1 MSKKRS
7 GNSRVSYH
15 LKNSGYFM
23 EEAFNCSEYELV
35 KNDSLELNTQNQHKF
50 YLKPQLNN
58 LIQINNS
65 TLSNTTNRKKQQ
77 SSYLSPRL
85 LTASTTTQR
94 SSFNNSNMLQT
105 TQNSQN
111 LCINHALQNS
121 YQNKNRSLKQSLH
134 EKVNKKPS
142 KSVYNSN
149 YNILLDDISTK
160 INQSDIYNKKER
172 DTQIFVT
179 SVNSERSEKIGK
191 SKEITKNIFQTTQD
205 NSSDIIIESLPNTQ
219 QFSLY
224 KSFLSTKYESTLQN
238 QNFNDE
244 SKLPSEQTEN
254 KQLSRPH
261 NLLINNYAHQK
272 QPILSKIFS
281 SQANLKAK
289 SQVYQQY
296 QNLPITSRLQLL
308 VNNKVQ
314 QKFLENTQNENNTTV
329 DVSQIIQAKSQ
340 RDLSVNPKDEK
351 PNQTEISIASPQDS
365 KKKIQL
371 EQKKTS
377 QLNYQILV
385 EKENIFA
392 NVNFLFQYFLNEYK
406 RVSNMY
412 KLSST
417 YRQGIQNLYQAHANC
432 TSKLLSHIQKW
443 QEIKKNK
450 NESENSKTQNL
461 VEEAADSLAIDVF
474 LSKNPMQIMSV
485 SLACAKIY
493 INLKKP
499 IKAIPILKQCKRL
512 SDLYRNQTYKM
523 KCYRAL
529 SECFIM
535 IRKEIIAEKFVKK
548 YLQLSWCNKSD
559 KNELQAYDMLGLIS
573 YYNGDIERAKFYH
586 HRMANNILEDESSQ
600 LRKISI
606 LNQVT
611 KQKRR
616 DEKMKDENP
625 PINKKVEGDE
635 NMFIDSS
642 DEENEE
648 ILLVPEPNQQN
659 KLDEENSKF
668 EGNLNRRHFIER
680 YSDNSKQSK
689 QHNDLEKI
697 SPQAYLTSKQGF
709 DLRKQPFKTQLD
721 YHSTARI
728 INEANQ
734 RIRQPKKI
742 FKFIT
747 TDRIPAPINNQK
759 TDFGPLKPPII
770 ISHLSRNRAL
780 LNFQKFEL
788 QNKIDASAQMDI
800 NYWEPYDLK
809 KAENIL
815 LRLQKVLQYF
825 KHILEDFSN
834 DMNSNIL
841 IPDERNKYFSDKQ
854 FSIKHYLYKLLSQN
868 NLLQLKTST
877 SASSSTQET
886 NNSQTQLP
894 GSQLK
899 ALIVFTR
906 HGARTPANEDYY
918 KEEWDGLKKG
928 DLTERG
934 IRQLQNLGQ
943 SFRKLYPNFFKNEWD
958 SQFQRVKYALFL
970 QRTMLSMLS
979 FFHGLFPDLY
989 NNKSLLTHK
998 ELYEPIK
1005 ELGIDIGYPSNPRDL
1020 IFRAISRVNC
1030 KLGDDLLRQYS
1041 NGKKFMAIQ
1050 NRYLD
1055 DPLMVSIKQ
1064 KLLDYRGN
1072 PNEDL
1077 EFKDMYHVKEI
1088 YDSFLCNKNG
1098 GKKIPNFDDKELEL
1112 LKQLYEMFFF
1122 RFYGVRKHR
1131 LIFNSAY
1138 YREVLN
1144 FVEDL
1149 RFGRTPNRFFFFSG
1163 TKTNIAIIL
1172 SSLLS
1177 KGQIINLGDNK
1188 IAHLSTTFVIEVYQ
1202 MQNDGS
1208 ISLIEGTPANP
1219 IPKEQLYVSIK
1230 YANTPLPLKQC
1241 KERVRCTYKEFII
1254 LLKTRIIKNLEK
1266 VCDNSF
1272 YPFKQQKS

>member
-23 EEAFNCSEYELV
+23 EETFNQSEYELV
-35 KNDSLELNTQNQHKF
+35 KNDSLESNTLNQQKF
-50 YLKPQLNN
+50 YLKPHQLND

-65 TLSNTTNRKKQQ
+65 TYSNNSNRKKQQ
-77 SSYLSPRL
+77 NSYLSPRL
-85 LTASTTTQR
+85 ITASTTTQR
-94 SSFNNSNMLQT
+94 SSFNNSNMLHS

-111 LCINHALQNS
+111 LGINYALQNS

-134 EKVNKKPS
+134 EKVQKKPS
-142 KSVYNSN
+142 KSVYNAN
-149 YNILLDDISTK
+149 DNIFLDEISTK
-160 INQSDIYNKKER
+160 INQSDIFNRKEK
-172 DTQIFVT
+172 DAQIQVT
-179 SVNSERSEKIGK
+179 SINSERSEKIGK
-191 SKEITKNIFQTTQD
+191 SKEICKNIFLTTQN
-205 NSSDIIIESLPNTQ
+205 NSSDIIIENLPNVK
-219 QFSLY
+219 QFNLY
-224 KSFLSTKYESTLQN
+224 KNLLPTKYDTAQQDS
-238 QNFNDE
+238 NFNDE
-244 SKLPSEQTEN
+244 SKLPSQESEN
-254 KQLSRPH
+254 KQLPTPH
-261 NLLINNYAHQK
+261 SLLINNYAHPK

-289 SQVYQQY
+289 NLTYQQC

-314 QKFLENTQNENNTTV
+314 QKFLESTQNENTTTI
-329 DVSQIIQAKSQ
+329 DTSHITHAKSQ
-340 RDLSVNPKDEK
+340 RDLSVNTKEEK
-351 PNQTEISIASPQDS
+351 QNQTEASIASPLDS
-365 KKKIQL
+365 KRKIQT

-377 QLNYQILV
+377 QLNYQLLI
-385 EKENIFA
+385 EKENIFV
-392 NVNFLFQYFLNEYK
+392 NVNYQFQYFLNEYK

-432 TSKLLSHIQKW
+432 TSKLLSHIEIW

-450 NESENSKTQNL
+450 NSSENKKTQNL
-461 VEEAADSLAIDVF
+461 VEQAADSLAFDVF

-535 IRKEIIAEKFVKK
+535 IRKEAIAEKFVKK

-586 HRMANNILEDESSQ
+586 HRMANNILEDENSQ

-659 KLDEENSKF
+659 QLNESNSKF
-668 EGNLNRRHFIER
+668 DGNLNRRFFKER
-680 YSDNSKQSK
+680 YSDSSEQHKQN
-689 QHNDLEKI
+689 NDQEKI
-697 SPQAYLTSKQGF
+697 SPQIYLTSKQGF
-709 DLRKQPFKTQLD
+709 ELRKQPFKMQLD

-728 INEANQ
+728 ISQANQ

-742 FKFIT
+742 FKLIT
-747 TDRIPAPINNQK
+747 TDRIPAPVSNQK

-780 LNFQKFEL
+780 LNFQKLEL

-815 LRLQKVLQYF
+815 LRLYKILQYF
-825 KHILEDFSN
+825 KHILNDFSN

-841 IPDERNKYFSDKQ
+841 LPDERNKYFSDKQ

-868 NLLQLKTST
+868 NLLQLKTSR
-877 SASSSTQET
+877 Q
-886 NNSQTQLP
+886 
-894 GSQLK
+894 
-899 ALIVFTR
+899 I
-906 HGARTPANEDYY
+906 
-918 KEEWDGLKKG
+918 KK
-928 DLTERG
+928 
-934 IRQLQNLGQ
+934 
-943 SFRKLYPNFFKNEWD
+943 
-958 SQFQRVKYALFL
+958 
-970 QRTMLSMLS
+970 
-979 FFHGLFPDLY
+979 
-989 NNKSLLTHK
+989 
-998 ELYEPIK
+998 
-1005 ELGIDIGYPSNPRDL
+1005 
-1020 IFRAISRVNC
+1020 
-1030 KLGDDLLRQYS
+1030 
-1041 NGKKFMAIQ
+1041 
-1050 NRYLD
+1050 
-1055 DPLMVSIKQ
+1055 
-1064 KLLDYRGN
+1064 
-1072 PNEDL
+1072 
-1077 EFKDMYHVKEI
+1077 
-1088 YDSFLCNKNG
+1088 
-1098 GKKIPNFDDKELEL
+1098 
-1112 LKQLYEMFFF
+1112 
-1122 RFYGVRKHR
+1122 
-1131 LIFNSAY
+1131 
-1138 YREVLN
+1138 
-1144 FVEDL
+1144 
-1149 RFGRTPNRFFFFSG
+1149 
-1163 TKTNIAIIL
+1163 
-1172 SSLLS
+1172 
-1177 KGQIINLGDNK
+1177 
-1188 IAHLSTTFVIEVYQ
+1188 
-1202 MQNDGS
+1202 
-1208 ISLIEGTPANP
+1208 
-1219 IPKEQLYVSIK
+1219 
-1230 YANTPLPLKQC
+1230 
-1241 KERVRCTYKEFII
+1241 
-1254 LLKTRIIKNLEK
+1254 
-1266 VCDNSF
+1266 
-1272 YPFKQQKS
+1272 